1 MAMAADGSQ
10 GSSQGSGNRTRVA
23 DAIAWIDARLA
34 ALGGEEVRLEDAAG
48 RVLIEDVQAP
58 LDLPP
63 FDRAAVDGFAVRAD
77 ETVGASTYNP
87 LRFRLARHAGDVDE
101 AVELPAGGAA
111 RLEAGDRLPR
121 GADAIVPIDHVE
133 TDEAGACTIIDP
145 VVAGNEVERAGSHG
159 ARGLTLVRALRRL
172 GPGDIGMLA
181 AAGLARASVVMRPQV
196 HCLLSVDA
204 SEAGTLRAPGAT
216 SDANAAMLRALI
228 ERDGGIVE
236 QRGIALSGAGLR
248 EALASP
254 GADIVL
260 VVGSAGRG
268 FDDRLAAALAEAGA
282 LAING
287 VALRPGATAG
297 VGLTPAG
304 VPLFLLPATP
314 VACYWAYEFFAGRGV
329 RRLGGRDPAFP
340 FRSREMTAAR
350 KIVSEIGMTEV
361 CPVRCA
367 GEGAV
372 EPAASFADAGLRAIT
387 EADGFLVIPEGRE
400 GYQKGAVLT
409 VYLYDEQGRAQS

>member
-1 MAMAADGSQ
+1 MAMAADGSH

-23 DAIAWIDARLA
+23 DVIAWIDARLT
-34 ALGGEEVRLEDAAG
+34 ALGREDVRLEDAAG

-87 LRFRLARHAGDVDE
+87 LRFRLARHAGDVDDS
-101 AVELPAGGAA
+101 VELPAGSAA

-121 GADAIVPIDHVE
+121 GADAIVPLDHAA

-145 VVAGNEVERAGSHG
+145 VAVGNEVERAGSHG
-159 ARGLTLVRALRRL
+159 ARGLTLVRARRRL
-172 GPGDIGMLA
+172 GPADIGMLA
-181 AAGLARASVVMRPQV
+181 AAGLARAGVVMRPHV
-196 HCLLSVDA
+196 HCILSVDA
-204 SEAGTLRAPGAT
+204 SEGGTPRAPVAA
-216 SDANAAMLRALI
+216 SDASAPMLRALI

-236 QRGIALSGAGLR
+236 QRGIARSGAGLR

-260 VVGSAGRG
+260 LAGSAGRG
-268 FDDRLAAALAEAGA
+268 SGDRLAAALAEAGA

-287 VALRPGATAG
+287 VALRPGVTAG
-297 VGLTPAG
+297 VGVITTG
-304 VPLFLLPATP
+304 VPLFLLPPTP
-314 VACYWAYEFFAGRGV
+314 VACYWAYEFFAGRAV

-367 GEGAV
+367 DAGTV
-372 EPAASFADAGLRAIT
+372 EPVASFAEAGLRAIT
-387 EADGFLVIPEGRE
+387 DADGFVVIPEGRE

-409 VYLYDEQGRAQS
+409 VYLYHEQGRAQS